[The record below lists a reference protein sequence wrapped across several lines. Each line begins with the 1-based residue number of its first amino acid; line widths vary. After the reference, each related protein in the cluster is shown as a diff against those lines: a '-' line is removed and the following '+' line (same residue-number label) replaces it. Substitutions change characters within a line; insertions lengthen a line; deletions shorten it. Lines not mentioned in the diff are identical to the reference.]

1 MSPPLRQVVVL
12 SGKGGTGKT
21 TMTAGFACYAGKKVI
36 ADCDVDAS
44 NLSLLLQGEVRSS
57 TPFIGGLKAWIDP
70 DRCTRCGK
78 CEEHCHFSAIK
89 DLKVDSTACE
99 GCGVCHIVCPSEA
112 VELSE
117 AISGDIFVRDTPH
130 GTVVDADMLPGEP
143 NSGKLAARV
152 RAVAREEAMLQGAD
166 LVLVDGPPGT
176 GCPVISSITGTDLAI
191 IVTEPTAS
199 GGHDLARVVDLA
211 DHFGIPCAVIIN
223 KHDLNPVQS
232 EELERECARREITI
246 VGRLPFDDLVGEA
259 IINGQPLP
267 VYAPGSPAEIALR
280 SAWENISTLLERTP
294 PGGFVR
300 VRGL

>member
-1 MSPPLRQVVVL
+1 MSMPFRQVVVL

-21 TMTAGFACYAGKKVI
+21 TMTAGFACYAGKQVI

-70 DRCTRCGK
+70 DRCSRCGK
-78 CEEHCHFSAIK
+78 CEEHCRFSAIK
-89 DLKVDSTACE
+89 DLKVDSMACE
-99 GCGVCHIVCPSEA
+99 GCGVCHIVCPSGA

-117 AISGDIFVRDTPH
+117 AVSGDIFVRDTPY

-152 RAVAREEAMLQGAD
+152 RAVAREEAMLQGAS

-191 IVTEPTAS
+191 IVTEPTVS
-199 GGHDLARVVDLA
+199 GGHDLSRVVDLA
-211 DHFGIPCAVIIN
+211 DHFGIPCAIIIN
-223 KHDLNPVQS
+223 KHDLNPAQI
-232 EELERECARREITI
+232 EDIERECARREITI
-246 VGRLPFDDLVGEA
+246 VGRLPFDVLVGEV

-280 SAWENISTLLERTP
+280 DTWENIMALLDRTP
-294 PGGFVR
+294 PGGLVR
-300 VRGL
+300 LKGL